1 MDKAK
6 IKCSVNDCYY
16 NKKMMCE
23 AGDIEVK
30 PMGDNTVNTSDGTK
44 CSTFIKETGV

>member
-6 IKCSVNDCYY
+6 IKCSVSDCYY

-23 AGDIEVK
+23 AGNIEVK
-30 PMGDNTVNTSDGTK
+30 PMGDGTVNTSDGTK
-44 CSTFIKETGV
+44 CSTFIKETSV